1 MRYYNEEKL
10 GLGFGR
16 IGGMSSTNVA
26 TRAVRSTLYVALNTY
41 ISVAVTFV
49 SSILL
54 ARLLEPSHFGII
66 ALANFFLGLFGRVR
80 ELGLN
85 QALVHR
91 QKSIEEAYSVHF
103 ILHLGLAFLNLLL
116 VLVAVPILS
125 SRYPNQP
132 QMVQV
137 LVVFAVFILFQAASQ
152 TQQIA
157 FEKELLFRY
166 TTLINIFAL
175 IVSAT
180 IAVAMAY
187 KNYGVWSLVAGNT
200 INTFLVF
207 VGLWLFRPWKLRL
220 TFDKEI
226 TKWFLKF
233 GFYLWIGAI
242 VTFVLFQY
250 NDFVIGTLLSATTL
264 GFYAKA
270 LKFAELPNSMVTSVI
285 SRVALPTYSKL
296 QGEKQKL
303 QKSFNLVLRN
313 IVRISVPM
321 TLVLFFTA
329 REFTLV
335 LIGEKWLP
343 MVPIFKLLILYSFLR
358 AIFDDAGAF
367 LTAIGKPQIVSKYI
381 SLQAAILLIL
391 TPILVKALNVDGAA
405 ISLDVVMLLGVV
417 IAYYCVSKKISLSL
431 LSVFVPSFVS
441 AAVATLFYLIVSNWY
456 NFDTLIPL
464 ISLVLKGAV
473 ISGVYALISLMIEG
487 KKIKEDA
494 TYFLRSMKG

>member
-1 MRYYNEEKL
+1 M
-10 GLGFGR
+10 GSMVG
-16 IGGMSSTNVA
+16 SQNVA

-41 ISVAVTFV
+41 VSVAVTFV
-49 SSILL
+49 SSIIL

-91 QKSIEEAYSVHF
+91 QKNLEEAYAVHF

-116 VLVAVPILS
+116 VLVAAPLLA
-125 SRYPNQP
+125 SRYPDQP

-137 LVVFAVFILFQAASQ
+137 LIVFAVFVLFQAASQ

-175 IVSAT
+175 SISSVIS
-180 IAVAMAY
+180 VAMAY
-187 KNYGVWSLVAGNT
+187 QNYGVWSLVAGNT
-200 INTFLVF
+200 VNTFLVF
-207 VGLWLFRPWKLRL
+207 LGLWIFRPWKVQLK
-220 TFDKEI
+220 FDKEI
-226 TKWFLKF
+226 ARWFLKF

-242 VTFVLFQY
+242 VTFILFQY
-250 NDFVIGTLLSATTL
+250 NDFIVGTLLGAATL

-296 QGEKQKL
+296 QDEKQKL
-303 QKSFNLVLRN
+303 QISFNLVLRN
-313 IVRISVPM
+313 IVRLSVPM
-321 TLVLFFTA
+321 TLILFFTA

-343 MVPIFKLLILYSFLR
+343 MVSIFKLLILYSFLR

-367 LTAIGKPQIVSKYI
+367 LTAVGKPQIVSKYI
-381 SLQAAILLIL
+381 SLQAVVLLGL
-391 TPILVKALNVDGAA
+391 TPILVKMSGVDGAA
-405 ISLDVVMLLGVV
+405 LSIDAVMLLGVV
-417 IAYYCVSKKISLSL
+417 AAYYCVSKRISLSVSKTFL
-431 LSVFVPSFVS
+431 PSFVS
-441 AAVATLFYLIVSNWY
+441 ALVATLFYLLVANWY
-456 NFDTLIPL
+456 NFGSSPL
-464 ISLVLKGAV
+464 IMLITKGALIGGIYV
-473 ISGVYALISLMIEG
+473 LIALVIEG
-487 KKIKEDA
+487 KRIREDVL
-494 TYFLRSMKG
+494 YFLKSVRG

>member
-1 MRYYNEEKL
+1 
-10 GLGFGR
+10 
-16 IGGMSSTNVA
+16 VA

-41 ISVAVTFV
+41 ISVAITFV

-54 ARLLEPSHFGII
+54 ARLLDPAHFGII
-66 ALANFFLGLFGRVR
+66 ALSNFFLGLFGRVR

-91 QKSIEEAYSVHF
+91 QKNLEEAYSVHF
-103 ILHLGLAFLNLLL
+103 TLHLALALLNLFL
-116 VLVAVPILS
+116 VLIAAPILA

-137 LVVFAVFILFQAASQ
+137 LVVFAVFVLFQAASQ
-152 TQQIA
+152 TQQVA
-157 FEKELLFRY
+157 FEKELLFCY

-175 IVSAT
+175 VVSSAV
-180 IAVAMAY
+180 AVAMAY
-187 KNYGVWSLVAGNT
+187 NDYGVWSLVAGNT

-207 VGLWLFRPWKLRL
+207 IGLWIFRPWKLRL
-220 TFDKEI
+220 KFDKEI
-226 TKWFLKF
+226 ARWFLKF

-242 VTFVLFQY
+242 VTFILFQY
-250 NDFVIGTLLSATTL
+250 NDFIVGTLLGAATL

-296 QGEKQKL
+296 QNEKQKL
-303 QKSFNLVLRN
+303 ETSFNLVLRN
-313 IVRISVPM
+313 IVRISLPI
-321 TLVLFFTA
+321 TLILFFTA
-329 REFTLV
+329 HEFTLV

-381 SLQAAILLIL
+381 SLQAAVLLVL
-391 TPILVKALNVDGAA
+391 TPILVKWLGIDGAA
-405 ISLDVVMLLGVV
+405 VSLDAVMLLGVV
-417 IAYYCVSKKISLSL
+417 LAYYYVSKRIPLSFSSAFL
-431 LSVFVPSFVS
+431 PSFVS
-441 AAVATLFYLIVSNWY
+441 ALAATMFYLLIANWY
-456 NFDTLIPL
+456 NFDGSPLTTLITRGCL
-464 ISLVLKGAV
+464 IGGGYTVV
-473 ISGVYALISLMIEG
+473 ILLIEG
-487 KKIKEDA
+487 KRIREDA
-494 TYFLRSMKG
+494 AYFLRSMKG